1 MVAHVGEDGVRTLGF
16 CISEAKEEICD
27 VGFAKWLRKTNK
39 SEGRLGL
46 DDATAVA
53 FDSSEAAAKRPCG
66 GGEGSSSLGLNNGDV

>member
-1 MVAHVGEDGVRTLGF
+1 
-16 CISEAKEEICD
+16 
-27 VGFAKWLRKTNK
+27 LRKTNK